1 MNRRTFLLTSATAAA
16 AASTLPV
23 RSEAQRES
31 QSKPLP
37 PAIATL
43 TNRSAEATPISL
55 EEREHRIDR
64 ARILMRLANI
74 DALVICTGTSLTYF
88 TGLRWGISE
97 RFFAWVLPAK
107 GNPFV
112 VCPAFEEGRVRE
124 RMESKPVT
132 LPQAANTRVYPW
144 NEDENPYRILHTAL
158 SDVGVATGSI
168 AMEERTPFMFSDGIA
183 QASPVLSIVSAN
195 PVIHGCRG
203 VKSPAEL
210 ALLQLAN
217 TVTLSVYKAFYQSVQ
232 PGMTN
237 VQAVDFIDAAY
248 RRCGFPGEASCQV
261 DQYSALPHG
270 SLQPQVIREGSIV
283 LIDDGCSVQGY
294 TSDIT
299 RTLIIGKAPAGQLD
313 EQRKVFD
320 VVKQAQAAALARAR
334 PGVPCEA
341 IDKAARDIVTAAGFG
356 PGFRTFS
363 HRVGHGIGM
372 DMHEWPYLVGGNTQP
387 LVPGMCFSDEPG
399 IYQVGKLGVRLEDC
413 WHVTEDGGKMF
424 TPTSPSL
431 DHPFGDA

>member
-16 AASTLPV
+16 AASTL
-23 RSEAQRES
+23 SAQTPPK
-31 QSKPLP
+31 QLP
-37 PAIATL
+37 PAIAAL
-43 TNRSAEATPISL
+43 TNRSAEAKPITL
-55 EEREHRIDR
+55 DERERRIDR
-64 ARILMRLANI
+64 ARMLMHLAGI
-74 DALVICTGTSLTYF
+74 DALIICTGTSLTYF

-112 VCPAFEEGRVRE
+112 VCPAFEEARVRE
-124 RMESKPVT
+124 RMESKPAT
-132 LPQAANTRVYPW
+132 LPQAATTRVYPW
-144 NEDENPYRILHTAL
+144 NEDENPYRTLHTAL
-158 SDVGVATGSI
+158 ADAGVATGSV
-168 AMEERTPFMFSDGIA
+168 ALEERTPFMFSDGIA
-183 QASPVLSIVSAN
+183 QASPVLSMVSAN

-203 VKSPAEL
+203 VKSSAEL

-237 VQAVDFIDAAY
+237 VDASALIASAY
-248 RRCGFPGEASCQV
+248 ARVGFPGEASCQV
-261 DQYSALPHG
+261 DQYTALPHG
-270 SLQPQVIREGSIV
+270 SLQPQVIHDGSLV

-299 RTLIIGKAPAGQLD
+299 RAMIVGPAPTAQFD

-320 VVKQAQAAALARAR
+320 IVKQAQAAALAKAR
-334 PGVPCEA
+334 PGVPCAA
-341 IDKAARDIVTAAGFG
+341 IDQAARDVITAAGFG

-363 HRVGHGIGM
+363 HRLGHGIGM

-399 IYQVGKLGVRLEDC
+399 IYQPGKFGIRLEDC
-413 WHVTEDGGKMF
+413 WHVTDDGGKMF
-424 TPTSPSL
+424 TSPSPSL
-431 DHPFGDA
+431 DHPFGNV